1 MKSIWQIELAEEENS
16 RNQHDEM
23 TARTLGCS
31 KIQDIAFKS
40 RENKHG
46 DFFPIGSLAHFAGS
60 LLVMLKSL
68 QLEHVQKVFANHVSS
83 FRRTAMTLG
92 VTTEHES
99 LRSSFPNAF
108 SGNPVFSRTSWTPA
122 FAGVTMGGPCCI
134 RKHFEMH

>member
-23 TARTLGCS
+23 TARTLGWS

-46 DFFPIGSLAHFAGS
+46 DFFLIGLLAHFAGS

-68 QLEHVQKVFANHVSS
+68 HFLDHVQKVFANHVSS

-99 LRSSFPNAF
+99 LRSSFPHAF
-108 SGNPVFSRTSWTPA
+108 SGNPDSFKFLDPRLRALAST
-122 FAGVTMGGPCCI
+122 
-134 RKHFEMH
+134 